1 MRVVAVGDSIAYGV
15 GDHPTTAGA
24 IAWSG
29 RLARLAGSEDH
40 RIFGYPG
47 AVLRDLQTHQL
58 PAARM
63 VKPDLILM
71 SIGGNDAVRTGFDA
85 NALRTG
91 LVECLDDTLGDGT
104 RVALATLPDFSVG
117 CRLPRKMRESLHR
130 RIQRVNAVLAEVA
143 DRPGVTLVDRWADPV
158 AHQSEYLH
166 ADRVHP
172 SPLGYQRLAERTLSS
187 LGIAANGT
195 QMTTQ
200 MVDCRQRLWLL
211 TSGVPWAIR
220 RSSSLLPGI
229 LAMARDELRSPDW
242 SRAG

>member
-15 GDHPTTAGA
+15 GDLPTTSGA

-29 RLARLAGSEDH
+29 RLARLAGSDDH

-47 AVLRDLQTHQL
+47 AVLRDMRGHQL

-71 SIGGNDAVRTGFDA
+71 SIGGNDAVRAGFDA
-85 NALRTG
+85 SALREG
-91 LVECLDDTLGDGT
+91 LSDCLDETLGDGT

-117 CRLPRKMRESLHR
+117 CRLPRRMRESLRR
-130 RIQRVNAVLAEVA
+130 RILRVNSVLVDVA
-143 DRPGVTLVDRWADPV
+143 DRPGVTLVDRWSDPI
-158 AHQSEYLH
+158 AHQPEYLH

-172 SPLGYQRLAERTLSS
+172 SPLGYQRLAEITLKS
-187 LGIAANGT
+187 LGLTASGAQAN
-195 QMTTQ
+195 TQ
-200 MVDCRQRLWLL
+200 MVECGQRLWLL
-211 TSGVPWAIR
+211 TKGVPWAIR

-229 LAMARDELRSPDW
+229 VAMARDEWRNSDVVHA
-242 SRAG
+242 R

>member
-15 GDHPTTAGA
+15 GDHPTEMGA

-29 RLARLAGSEDH
+29 RLARLAGSDDH

-47 AVLRDLQTHQL
+47 AVLRDMRAHQL

-85 NALRTG
+85 GALRDG
-91 LVECLDDTLGDGT
+91 LAESLDETLNDGA

-130 RIQRVNAVLAEVA
+130 RILRVNSVLVEVA
-143 DRPGVTLVDRWADPV
+143 DRPGVTLIDRWSDPV
-158 AHQSEYLH
+158 AQQPEYLH

-172 SPLGYQRLAERTLSS
+172 SPLGYQRLAELTLNC
-187 LGIAANGT
+187 LGITANGSQVNT
-195 QMTTQ
+195 H
-200 MVDCRQRLWLL
+200 VVECGQRLWLL
-211 TSGVPWAIR
+211 TKGVPWAIR

-229 LAMARDELRSPDW
+229 VAMARDELRSPDW
-242 SRAG
+242 AKAG